1 MKGVV
6 QAVSRK
12 SGKGKRGN
20 WEMVSLQIEGEWYGG
35 FVNDDNTAELSVLA
49 EGDTIELTGVEISGK
64 YKNYSGVNLLK
75 EAPRVAGKPA
85 VSVQG
90 QTKDYRM
97 HCGGIFK
104 GVIAAYGP
112 ALSDLYFNTKPSSAE
127 TERTQ
132 LIESILLDT
141 QEIADKMWGWTPP
154 EAE

>member
-1 MKGVV
+1 MKGVI

-12 SGKGKRGN
+12 SGRGKRGN

-35 FVNDDNTAELSVLA
+35 FVNDDNTAELSVVA

-104 GVIAAYGP
+104 GVIASYGDTL
-112 ALSDLYFNTKPSSAE
+112 AQAAGDAE
-127 TERTQ
+127 RVQ
-132 LIESILLDT
+132 VIDSILLDT
-141 QEIADKMWGWTPP
+141 QEIADKMWGWTPL